1 MLIPWLIYFDK
12 TFQHAVD
19 PNPQTTNN
27 NCTKINWHLS
37 LIFVVPS
44 LNQNPTFSHASVRS
58 SGLQS
63 LPWQPSTVTSF
74 VDIILVRFR
83 DQLISGRHQLFLTVR
98 YAMWGHSCCA
108 ATAGHL
114 VRWRPARD
122 FSNRLITVS
131 TASLLARS
139 RLVFFYYFYTR
150 FVLVLLP
157 VLRNLS
163 FT

>member
-27 NCTKINWHLS
+27 NKYKNKLAPSCLS
-37 LIFVVPS
+37 DPCGT
-44 LNQNPTFSHASVRS
+44 LNRNPTHCLTDAIQRFAVVAMTTVNSHQFCWYSCKLQRS
-58 SGLQS
+58 A
-63 LPWQPSTVTSF
+63 
-74 VDIILVRFR
+74 D
-83 DQLISGRHQLFLTVR
+83 QLFLTVR

-139 RLVFFYYFYTR
+139 RLVFFYYLYTFCLGTFTCVCGVFY
-150 FVLVLLP
+150 LVY
-157 VLRNLS
+157 
-163 FT
+163 